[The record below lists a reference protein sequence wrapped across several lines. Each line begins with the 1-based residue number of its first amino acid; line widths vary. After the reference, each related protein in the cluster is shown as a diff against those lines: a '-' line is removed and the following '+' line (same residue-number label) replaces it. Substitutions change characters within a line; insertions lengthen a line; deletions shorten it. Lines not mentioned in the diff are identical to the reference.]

1 MRGGKE
7 AIMRAREEAEERRDE
22 LLARQE
28 LRLTKLRIL
37 AKRKV
42 IEAGLSQAAF
52 ARRAGV
58 SPATV
63 SLWFNGETELEPGTL
78 VKVCGALHNLRPHAA
93 MTAVLAEAEAEAL
106 TATG

>member
-7 AIMRAREEAEERRDE
+7 AITRAREEAEARRDE
-22 LLARQE
+22 LLVKQE
-28 LRLTKLRIL
+28 VRLTRLRIL
-37 AKRKV
+37 AKRKM
-42 IEAGLSQAAF
+42 IEAGLSQSAF

-58 SPATV
+58 STGTL
-63 SLWFNGETELEPGTL
+63 STWLNGESELEPGTL

-106 TATG
+106 AATG